1 MTLVLRQAADQLAV
15 WAPHQQLL
23 DLPVGDGVRE
33 DVGQGDG
40 GVVMGTRLALTE
52 PGHQAGGAEPVA
64 TGGLLGV
71 SLTQQTDGTLK
82 LCRELLHQ
90 VVVVPA
96 LVVMFLSGV
105 HRDVMTN
112 TDSPGVRSIIITYLP
127 SPLTQ
132 SMTVN
137 DDFHMNLSNML
148 HISY

>member
-40 GVVMGTRLALTE
+40 GVVMGTRLPLTE

-71 SLTQQTDGTLK
+71 SLTQQADGTLK
-82 LCRELLHQ
+82 LGRVVNKGEL
-90 VVVVPA
+90 VTS
-96 LVVMFLSGV
+96 LVVMLGV
-105 HRDVMTN
+105 TVLLCRHPDVVV
-112 TDSPGVRSIIITYLP
+112 G
-127 SPLTQ
+127 
-132 SMTVN
+132 
-137 DDFHMNLSNML
+137 
-148 HISY
+148 